1 MSYKSG
7 SSFGDGVTNK
17 VKNMFS
23 GKKAAT
29 NMNKNDYEKTL
40 RKTQGTNLN
49 QATAAN
55 TAATAKNT
63 AGTAKNTA
71 KSAQAL
77 TATSEDL
84 KYIRD
89 MAAQKYINRF
99 TTAKITVHQT
109 NHNKI
114 SKELD
119 LDGVTEHLRKTM
131 EEQMISAAEGVH
143 I

>member
-1 MSYKSG
+1 
-7 SSFGDGVTNK
+7 
-17 VKNMFS
+17 
-23 GKKAAT
+23 
-29 NMNKNDYEKTL
+29 MNKKDYNSILNKT
-40 RKTQGTNLN
+40 KGTNALQN
-49 QATAAN
+49 N

-77 TATSEDL
+77 SATSEDL
-84 KYIRD
+84 KYLRD

-114 SKELD
+114 NKKLD

>member
-1 MSYKSG
+1 M
-7 SSFGDGVTNK
+7 TNK

-29 NMNKNDYEKTL
+29 DMNKNDYEKTL